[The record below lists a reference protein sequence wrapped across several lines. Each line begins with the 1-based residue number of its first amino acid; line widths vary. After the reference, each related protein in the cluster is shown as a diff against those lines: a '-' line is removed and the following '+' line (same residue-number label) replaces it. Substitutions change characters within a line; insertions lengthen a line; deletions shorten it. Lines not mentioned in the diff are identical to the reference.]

1 MQEAV
6 QTRFEEYCTYCEK
19 CMYNEYQN
27 WAQNQDGR
35 TLFAQSDEEWRHL
48 EFERQLGGCAQYDTC
63 RYYANT
69 CKNGLDDSV
78 TDYFQCTSSGDY
90 YVGPHCAEDGMSI
103 TLGAYSDANCD
114 VYAGTLQKLTGQTVD
129 QEMVDIWSTG
139 NMNALMPEGYQQ
151 VIYER
156 TGGWE
161 TMCISCSEISA
172 SIVAS
177 YGEAKSNDGVAFSEY
192 TINPLCLNVY
202 ETSARCDHN
211 YNNYQSKS
219 KSIGLYDKEHM
230 EMSCNYIDRA
240 KMGTYDESGALYLT
254 ESPLVK
260 YLPDSLKA
268 SPYYDS
274 AYPYISKVSGW
285 QIFGLVASLL
295 ACVILAAYSI
305 KLHRSM
311 TRKGQ
316 WRPVRKNRTV
326 NSSMAQPV
334 PNSARVDSG
343 IGMARGQSGNSYY
356 MS

>member
-1 MQEAV
+1 MQEAI
-6 QTRFEEYCTYCEK
+6 QTRFEEYCTYCEE
-19 CMYNEYQN
+19 CMYGEYQN
-27 WAQNQDGR
+27 WAQNQDGGAR
-35 TLFAQSDEEWRHL
+35 TLFAKSDEEWRHL
-48 EFERQLGGCAQYDTC
+48 QFERQLGGCAAYDTC
-63 RYYANT
+63 RYYANS
-69 CKNGLDDSV
+69 CNNGLDDTV
-78 TDYFQCTSSGDY
+78 TDYFQCKASGDY
-90 YVGPHCAEDGMSI
+90 YLGPHCAEDGMTI

-114 VYAGTLQKLTGQTVD
+114 VYAGDVKTLTGETVD
-129 QEMVDIWSTG
+129 QEMVDVWSTG

-151 VIYER
+151 VIYEE

-161 TMCISCSEISA
+161 TMCIPCSEVTA

-177 YGEAKSNDGVAFSEY
+177 YGEEVDGVDAS
-192 TINPLCLNVY
+192 TINSLCLNVY

-230 EMSCNYIDRA
+230 EMSCNYIERA

-260 YLPDSLKA
+260 YLPASLKE

-295 ACVILAAYSI
+295 ACVMSAAYSI
-305 KLHRSM
+305 KLHRSL
-311 TRKGQ
+311 TKKGQ
-316 WRPVRKNRTV
+316 WRPVRKNRAV

-334 PNSARVDSG
+334 PNSSRVDSG